1 MHIFFVDLKISIDM
15 LSPIINNLINNN
27 QKVIMYNI
35 NLIQDYN
42 RENNMLLR
50 FLSKNPNFKF
60 ISDYDISLRSR
71 FFKFFFSLFR
81 LYFNKGYY
89 SGYRLWSFLWK
100 ETFYLSKNKFKY
112 FIKKNNVK
120 SLTIVEDL
128 PAKKKLLL
136 NRIKNELNIPLIMA
150 HGGINTIPSTTKFS
164 EITPNYYLAANNQG
178 KELISSLKSFKLF
191 GSPRYSK
198 KWINSIEQIYLLEE
212 KKNKKLFTIGVFM
225 NQNSPLLDGMKE
237 LVAKIKSTEIK
248 VLINSKPREIVP
260 LSQSFQNNE
269 ISASELIH
277 MSDLIISYPSSILLE
292 AVQKEKPIIFPCFL
306 EKFNELNKGNVF
318 ENNDM
323 FLFPKN
329 INELIELIEKYRLRD
344 TKHKYDEKQKKIFL
358 EKMIQ
363 DELTIDQKYLNFYLT
378 LN

>member
-1 MHIFFVDLKISIDM
+1 
-15 LSPIINNLINNN
+15 
-27 QKVIMYNI
+27 
-35 NLIQDYN
+35 
-42 RENNMLLR
+42 
-50 FLSKNPNFKF
+50 
-60 ISDYDISLRSR
+60 
-71 FFKFFFSLFR
+71 
-81 LYFNKGYY
+81 
-89 SGYRLWSFLWK
+89 
-100 ETFYLSKNKFKY
+100 
-112 FIKKNNVK
+112 
-120 SLTIVEDL
+120 
-128 PAKKKLLL
+128 
-136 NRIKNELNIPLIMA
+136 
-150 HGGINTIPSTTKFS
+150 
-164 EITPNYYLAANNQG
+164 
-178 KELISSLKSFKLF
+178 
-191 GSPRYSK
+191 
-198 KWINSIEQIYLLEE
+198 
-212 KKNKKLFTIGVFM
+212 M